1 MTRSTR
7 LPLPPASPACRSSSS
22 EGTGAAWP
30 GLARAH
36 QAWRFLRRLPAA
48 PQALLRTCTLLATL
62 AFASCAT
69 TYRLDS
75 QVNSF
80 SSLAGMPTAGYRFE
94 RMPLQQAD
102 PNQPRVEA
110 LAQAALAR
118 AGLRRDDAWAVVQQV
133 ADPWGGPAYG
143 PWGRPYGSWGHLGVA
158 GGSGGPVGVGV
169 GIGFPLG
176 GPGPYYG
183 RTWLRREV
191 GLVMRDLA
199 TGQVVYQTQAV
210 NDGPWL
216 DADRAIGASFDAA
229 LQGFPRPPAGP
240 RQVDVTM
247 PR

>member
-1 MTRSTR
+1 MLS
-7 LPLPPASPACRSSSS
+7 
-22 EGTGAAWP
+22 
-30 GLARAH
+30 
-36 QAWRFLRRLPAA
+36 LRRLL
-48 PQALLRTCTLLATL
+48 QTGGLIATL
-62 AFASCAT
+62 ALAGCAT
-69 TYRLDS
+69 SYRLDS

-80 SSLAGMPTAGYRFE
+80 SALAGMPTAGYRFE

-118 AGLRRDDAWAVVQQV
+118 AGLRRDDAAPAYGVQAWAVVQQV

-158 GGSGGPVGVGV
+158 GGSGGHVGVGV

-240 RQVDVTM
+240 RQVDVMM

>member
-1 MTRSTR
+1 MLS
-7 LPLPPASPACRSSSS
+7 
-22 EGTGAAWP
+22 
-30 GLARAH
+30 
-36 QAWRFLRRLPAA
+36 LRRLL
-48 PQALLRTCTLLATL
+48 QTGGLIATL
-62 AFASCAT
+62 ALAGCAT
-69 TYRLDS
+69 SYRLDS

-80 SSLAGMPTAGYRFE
+80 SALAGMPTAGYRFE

-118 AGLRRDDAWAVVQQV
+118 AGLRRDDAAPAYGVQAWAVVQQV
-133 ADPWGGPAYG
+133 ADPWGGPVYGPWG

-158 GGSGGPVGVGV
+158 GSSGGHVGVGV